1 MLKQEWSQLY
11 VMSHAIISRM
21 PLPVYTEKQANAS
34 KYNNYPFD
42 AASGHTH
49 GEEPLPFHVPE
60 DETGYVCT
68 DNGANVLLEGS
79 H

>member
-1 MLKQEWSQLY
+1 
-11 VMSHAIISRM
+11 M

-34 KYNNYPFD
+34 KYNNCPFD
-42 AASGHTH
+42 AASGHAH

-60 DETGYVCT
+60 AGVC
-68 DNGANVLLEGS
+68 VLIMEIMYYWKVHIDSWKCSIEG